1 MTQLQNSVGK
11 PEYVD
16 VTNAVFTIAC
26 ENWVLNTIANVSPC
40 LVATTANL
48 TATYSNGTAGV
59 GATLTNSGTQTALV
73 IDTVIMAVGN
83 RVTVKDQSTGFQ
95 NGIYV
100 VTNIGS
106 ISTNW
111 ILTRVADFDSVIQ
124 TTQGKVVS
132 VISGTNG
139 PSLWMLTSIVTTIG
153 TDSLNFAKLNQNSFT
168 SILGTANQITVT
180 VANGVATISLAD
192 NPIIPGTASVTIPT
206 GTTAQRPGSPTV
218 GMLRFNTSL

>member
-206 GTTAQRPGSPTV
+206 GTTAQRPGSATV

>member
-1 MTQLQNSVGK
+1 MAQLQNSIGK

-16 VTNAVFTIAC
+16 VSNTVFTMAS
-26 ENWVLNTIANVSPC
+26 ENWVLNTINNVPPC
-40 LVATTANL
+40 LVATTASL

-59 GATLTNSGTQTALV
+59 GATLTNSGTQAALV
-73 IDTVIMAVGN
+73 LDTVTLAVN
-83 RVTVKDQSTGFQ
+83 DRVTVKDQATGFQ
-95 NGIYV
+95 NGIYA

-153 TDSLNFAKLNQNSFT
+153 TDSFNFAKLDQNSFT
-168 SILGTANQITVT
+168 SILGTANQTTVT
-180 VANGVATISLAD
+180 VVNGVATIGFAN
-192 NPIIPGTASVTIPT
+192 NPILPGTASVTIPV
-206 GTTAQRPGSPTV
+206 GTTAQRPSSPAV